1 MPVINRRKL
10 SGTGVSPAHVKSFL
24 DLLDQALDEFV
35 NVAIDGTSDVT
46 GGGTTAT
53 VGFQLKNVKG
63 DKLKEEAIVEFAV
76 FDDGELATPAVN
88 ATLDTA
94 SKGTILDGGGSAAL
108 KVKTNNKGKFTCVLT
123 NFIDEQVFVG
133 SSPSFGTSL
142 LDCREI
148 DAITFGP

>member
-35 NVAIDGTSDVT
+35 NVAIDGTPDVT
-46 GGGTTAT
+46 GGTEAN

-63 DKLKEEAIVEFAV
+63 DKLKEVAILEFAV
-76 FDDGELATPAVN
+76 FDDVELATPAVN

-94 SKGTILDGGGSAAL
+94 SKGTIIDGAGSAAL
-108 KVKTNNKGKFTCVLT
+108 KVKTDSKGKFTCKLT

-142 LDCREI
+142 LDCREV